1 MTRLQKKCVI
11 LSTGMHLSLAAILF
25 VGPAFSSKKTEDIR
39 EINFVPTLLV
49 DANVQGGGNPNAR
62 PPASPNTQQPTP
74 QPPPPKPEI
83 KPQSQ
88 PKPETEKITA
98 SDPND
103 FSERKP
109 RKPQIV
115 TKLETRSKPVS
126 RRTDTTS
133 DDKAQQQQVA
143 DARRK
148 AAQELARAAEG
159 IRDGAASAT
168 AIDVDP
174 GPGGGGPAYAGYA
187 SWVQSVYQSAWVA
200 PDDTATDAPIT
211 KARVTIASDGHV
223 LSSEIISRSGD
234 SQMDSSV
241 QRTLDRVTTVGRPF
255 PDGVKDKQRTYILKF
270 DLKVKRGL
278 A

>member
-1 MTRLQKKCVI
+1 MTRLQKKCAIV
-11 LSTGMHLSLAAILF
+11 STAMHLSLAAILF
-25 VGPAFSSKKTEDIR
+25 VGPAFSSSKTEEIR

-49 DANVQGGGNPNAR
+49 DANVAGGGNPNAR
-62 PPASPNTQQPTP
+62 PPAPANTQPPAP

-83 KPQSQ
+83 KPQPQAKSE
-88 PKPETEKITA
+88 PEKSPEP
-98 SDPND
+98 DD

-115 TKLETRSKPVS
+115 TKVETRSKPVT
-126 RRTDTTS
+126 RRTDTSS
-133 DDKAQQQQVA
+133 DDKLQQQQQA

-148 AAQELARAAEG
+148 AGQELARAAQG
-159 IRDGAASAT
+159 IREGTASAT
-168 AIDVDP
+168 SIVEDF

-187 SWVQSVYQSAWVA
+187 SWVQSVYLNAWVA

-211 KARVTIASDGHV
+211 KARIIISSDGTV
-223 LSSEIISRSGD
+223 ISSEIISRSGD
-234 SQMDSSV
+234 SQMDASV

-255 PDGVKDKQRTYILKF
+255 PEGVKDKQRTYILKF